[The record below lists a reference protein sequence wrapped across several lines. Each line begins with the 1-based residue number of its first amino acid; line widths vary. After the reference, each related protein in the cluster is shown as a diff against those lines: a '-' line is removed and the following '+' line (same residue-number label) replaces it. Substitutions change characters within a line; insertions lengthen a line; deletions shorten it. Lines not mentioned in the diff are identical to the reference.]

1 MRLRSLECRH
11 SAVAQYRDA
20 SAVGSSAVAEQWIV
34 GVAGGAPASA
44 ASSGGRSR
52 NRMSASSRAPKK
64 KGIETVPF
72 ERPRAT
78 EIIASGEFMRL
89 KQRWLQLLHSDRR
102 AETLAG
108 LSPLG

>member
-1 MRLRSLECRH
+1 
-11 SAVAQYRDA
+11 
-20 SAVGSSAVAEQWIV
+20 
-34 GVAGGAPASA
+34 
-44 ASSGGRSR
+44 
-52 NRMSASSRAPKK
+52 KK

-89 KQRWLQLLHSDRR
+89 KQRCLQLLHSDRR
-102 AETLAG
+102 AETLAR